1 MSKTKKRKVKPP
13 PKPLTAN
20 NNRSEQK
27 TKAIFRGFLRY
38 IQRPG
43 ATIAKIW
50 ASEKLDDKEES
61 PYIREVISEDAF
73 LKQAIVA
80 NWRIRREEH
89 WTEIQDKV
97 LNHLQTEA
105 VKSEV
110 EEISQLEALKQLTID
125 HITGDEGRD
134 IKPVKPRS
142 LEGAIGAYISIDK
155 RISTKRGFI
164 ADQTSKSALDSNDM
178 GNVTGT
184 GQINLAL
191 PEVGLSEEDIASMA
205 KILTSSRAGLS
216 NEETSNINLPKTV
229 DIQAVDL
236 EGERNEVINGED
248 EERDHSTVEGKRETT
263 ETSQETL

>member
-1 MSKTKKRKVKPP
+1 MTKTKKRKIKPP

-50 ASEKLDDKEES
+50 ATERLDDKEES
-61 PYIREVISEDAF
+61 PYIREIISEDAF

-105 VKSEV
+105 VKSEI

-142 LEGAIGAYISIDK
+142 LEG
-155 RISTKRGFI
+155 
-164 ADQTSKSALDSNDM
+164 
-178 GNVTGT
+178 
-184 GQINLAL
+184 
-191 PEVGLSEEDIASMA
+191 
-205 KILTSSRAGLS
+205 
-216 NEETSNINLPKTV
+216 
-229 DIQAVDL
+229 
-236 EGERNEVINGED
+236 
-248 EERDHSTVEGKRETT
+248 
-263 ETSQETL
+263 